1 MKKETQSIPRYVV
14 MDTKTGEVAP
24 KMSEFRTG
32 RITRK
37 NPFFL
42 RTKARRSLMFLSY
55 ISMLILVLTVEVYL
69 SNNISFFGNSF
80 AKICMGVFNVLFLVI
95 TVTEWFEIDARL
107 EAYSSLSERLNY
119 WEDEYI
125 AISKKYEKL
134 KSEIEEPG
142 RQ

>member
-1 MKKETQSIPRYVV
+1 MKKETKAIPRYVV

-42 RTKARRSLMFLSY
+42 GTKARRLLMFLSY
-55 ISMLILVLTVEVYL
+55 ISMLIFVIAVEVCL
-69 SNNISFFGNSF
+69 VNNISFFGNSF
-80 AKICMGVFNVLFLVI
+80 AKICMGALNVLFLAI

-119 WEDEYI
+119 WEEEYI
-125 AISKKYEKL
+125 TISKEYEKL
-134 KSEIEEPG
+134 KAEIEEPG